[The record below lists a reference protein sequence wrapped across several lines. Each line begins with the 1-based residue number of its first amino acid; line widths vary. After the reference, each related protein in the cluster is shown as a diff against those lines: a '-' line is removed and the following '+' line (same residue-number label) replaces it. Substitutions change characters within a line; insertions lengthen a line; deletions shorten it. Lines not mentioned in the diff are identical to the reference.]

1 MLYSVEMVK
10 DYWISG
16 IKEYS
21 VKAGCEHF
29 DAPLPQF
36 YGLTLPHFGTGL
48 SIPCH
53 TLFLQTMPTV

>member
-1 MLYSVEMVK
+1 MVK